1 MYQDATSTRQ
11 TPIID
16 PLFHPSSINT
26 RQIRYITARIG
37 PEDYYTVDAKMK
49 KKKKKKKRKRE
60 KYRSVPPVRFHTPI
74 NSFDCCTRSLD
85 IHPAD
90 KNLAQELQ
98 PRHERA

>member
-16 PLFHPSSINT
+16 PLFHPSFINT

-37 PEDYYTVDAKMK
+37 PEVYYS
-49 KKKKKKKRKRE
+49 RCE
-60 KYRSVPPVRFHTPI
+60 KETKTEKNEEKSMPPIRARFHTSI
-74 NSFDCCTRSLD
+74 NSLNCCTRSLD

-90 KNLAQELQ
+90 KNLAQEL
-98 PRHERA
+98 